1 MYNPVL
7 NAGDRLLFY
16 RKNCLQ
22 HSPTYKRAS
31 TNMKIYGRILIMVLI
46 AFTASSCISAKSE
59 NSLLIFAA
67 ASMTDVLNEIMDEY
81 ENQNAGVE
89 IIFNYGGSQSLAAQL
104 NQGAPG
110 DMFISAGSDPVDF
123 LIRSENVE
131 LTPKYEIASNR
142 LVIVTQLQNDL
153 LIRLDGLQNMRRI
166 AIADPDLAPAGS
178 YAREALQNVGLWD
191 SLSKNIVLAPDARA
205 TLNYVKTGNVDAG
218 IVYYT
223 DALSVPDL
231 KKTELI
237 PTDSYR
243 NISYPVVIPV
253 EGVNSTRAMHLA
265 EFLHGEFS
273 RMTLEKY
280 GFVVPKLQPNST
292 FEVDRKDD

>member
-7 NAGDRLLFY
+7 SAGEKLLFHW
-16 RKNCLQ
+16 KNCLQ

-46 AFTASSCISAKSE
+46 AFTAFSCSSSKSE

-142 LVIVTQLQNDL
+142 LVIVTQSHNDL
-153 LIRLDGLQNMRRI
+153 LISLDGLQNMRRI

-191 SLSKNIVLAPDARA
+191 SLSKNIVLAPDVRA

-231 KKTELI
+231 KKIELI

-253 EGVNSTRAMHLA
+253 EGVNSARAMHLA
-265 EFLHGEFS
+265 EFLLGKFS

-280 GFVVPKLQPNST
+280 GFVVPKFQPHST

>member
-7 NAGDRLLFY
+7 NTGEKLLFHW
-16 RKNCLQ
+16 KNCLQ

-46 AFTASSCISAKSE
+46 AFAAFSCTSAKAE

-67 ASMTDVLNEIMDEY
+67 ASMTDVLNEIIDEY
-81 ENQNAGVE
+81 ENQNSGVE

-110 DMFISAGSDPVDF
+110 DMFISAGSGPVDF
-123 LIRSENVE
+123 LIRSENLE

-142 LVIVTQLQNDL
+142 LVIVTQSRSDL
-153 LIRLDGLQNMRRI
+153 LTHLDGLQNMRRI

-178 YAREALQNVGLWD
+178 YARESLQNVGLWE
-191 SLSKNIVLAPDARA
+191 SLSENIVLAPDVRA

-223 DALSVPDL
+223 DALSVPEL
-231 KKTELI
+231 KKIELI

-253 EGVNSTRAMHLA
+253 EGENADRATHLA
-265 EFLHGEFS
+265 EFLRGKFS

-280 GFVVPKLQPNST
+280 GFVVPKVQPNST
-292 FEVDRKDD
+292 FEVDKKID

>member
-1 MYNPVL
+1 MYNPIR
-7 NAGDRLLFY
+7 NAGEKLLFHW
-16 RKNCLQ
+16 KNCLQ

-46 AFTASSCISAKSE
+46 AFAAFSCTSAKSE
-59 NSLLIFAA
+59 NGLLIFAA

-81 ENQNAGVE
+81 ENQNSGVE

-110 DMFISAGSDPVDF
+110 DMFISAGSGPVDF
-123 LIRSENVE
+123 LIRSENLE

-142 LVIVTQLQNDL
+142 LVIVTQSRSDL
-153 LIRLDGLQNMRRI
+153 LTHLDGLQNMRRI

-178 YAREALQNVGLWD
+178 YARESLQNVGLWE
-191 SLSKNIVLAPDARA
+191 SLSENIVLAPDVRA

-223 DALSVPDL
+223 DALSVPEL
-231 KKTELI
+231 KKIELI

-253 EGVNSTRAMHLA
+253 EGENAARATHLA
-265 EFLHGEFS
+265 KFLRGKFS
-273 RMTLEKY
+273 RITLQKY
-280 GFVVPKLQPNST
+280 GFVVPKVQPNST
-292 FEVDRKDD
+292 FEVDQTND